1 MVKITFLGGCR
12 EVGRS
17 AILIE
22 SKDKNKCIL
31 DYGIRF
37 HGEERLPF
45 DFNKDN
51 LKAIALT
58 HSHIDHSGA
67 LPYLYKDNSV
77 PLFTNPVSL
86 AVTKVLVKDMIRIS
100 NYYYPFGFRELN
112 KLIENSHNLDNGFR
126 QKISENFYLTFFN
139 AGHIPGSVSILIE
152 VDNKKIL
159 YTGDINT
166 KTTNLV
172 EATSFLNLKEIL
184 DLDALITESTYALRD
199 HPPREELEKEF
210 MERIITITENDGKV
224 LIPAFG
230 VARSQEA
237 LLILQKFNFRGNIF
251 VDGLARKISNIFL
264 NYPKSIKDINNYRRA
279 FNRVKFISG
288 KKGRNQAK
296 NSNGVIIAPSGMLKG
311 GAAIDFVKSFLND
324 PASAI
329 YLVGYQVEGSPGRIL
344 LDEGFLKFNNN
355 NDKISL
361 AHNFKVKAKCDY
373 DYFDFSSH
381 ADGNQ
386 IRDYVENLNFKK
398 GTNNVFCI
406 HGDQKATTKLSS
418 DLAKKSFNSVAP
430 EAGDVYYI

>member
-1 MVKITFLGGCR
+1 MVKIKFLGGCR

-22 SKDKNKCIL
+22 SKTGEKCIL

-37 HGEERLPF
+37 KGKTRLPLDF
-45 DFNKDN
+45 DKEN

-67 LPYLYKDNSV
+67 LPYLYSNLTV

-100 NYYYPFGFRELN
+100 DFSYPFGYRELN
-112 KLIENSHNLDNGFR
+112 KLIDNSYFLENRQRKRISDNL
-126 QKISENFYLTFFN
+126 SLTFFN

-152 VDNKKIL
+152 VDNKKIF

-166 KTTNLV
+166 ISTNLV
-172 EATSFLNLKEIL
+172 EATNFPNLKEIPEI
-184 DLDALITESTYALRD
+184 DGLIVESTYALRN
-199 HPPREELEKEF
+199 HPSREKLEKDF
-210 MERIITITENDGKV
+210 TERIVDITENDGKV

-237 LLILQKFNFRGNIF
+237 LLILQKYNYNGKVF
-251 VDGLARKISNIFL
+251 VDGLARKISNIFMD
-264 NYPKSIKDINNYRRA
+264 YPESLKNFSFYRKSIKKA
-279 FNRVKFISG
+279 KFISG
-288 KKGRNQAK
+288 KKGRNRAK
-296 NSNGVIIAPSGMLKG
+296 DSNGVIVAPSGMLKG
-311 GAAIDFVKSFLND
+311 GAAINFVKSFLND

-344 LDEGFLKFNNN
+344 LDHGFLKFNNYKN
-355 NDKISL
+355 IGSPS
-361 AHNFKVKAKCDY
+361 NFKIKAKCDY

-381 ADGNQ
+381 ADGTEL
-386 IRDYVENLNFKK
+386 REYVKK
-398 GTNNVFCI
+398 IKFRNGSNNIFCV
-406 HGDQKATTKLSS
+406 HGDPKATTKLSS
-418 DLAKKSFNSVAP
+418 ELAKNSYNSVAP
-430 EAGDVYYI
+430 EIGEVYNI

>member
-22 SKDKNKCIL
+22 SKTGDKCIL
-31 DYGIRF
+31 DYGVRF
-37 HGEERLPF
+37 KEKTRLPQE
-45 DFNKDN
+45 FNMEN
-51 LKAIALT
+51 LRAIALT

-67 LPYLYKDNSV
+67 LPYLYKNSSV
-77 PLFTNPVSL
+77 PLLTNPVTL

-100 NYYYPFGFRELN
+100 DFNYPFGYRELD
-112 KLIENSHNLDNGFR
+112 KLIKHSYFLENRQRKRISDNF
-126 QKISENFYLTFFN
+126 FLTMFN

-166 KTTNLV
+166 NATNLV
-172 EATSFLNLKEIL
+172 EASNFNILKEIQEI
-184 DLDALITESTYALRD
+184 DALIIESTYALRD
-199 HPPREELEKEF
+199 HPPRKQLEKDF
-210 MERIITITENDGKV
+210 TDRIINITENNGKV

-237 LLILQKFNFRGNIF
+237 LLILHKYQYLGKIY

-264 NYPKSIKDINNYRRA
+264 DYPESLKNGNFYKKA
-279 FNRVKFISG
+279 LKKTKFISG

-311 GAAIDFVKSFLND
+311 GAAIDFVKSFLID

-329 YLVGYQVEGSPGRIL
+329 YLVGYQVEGSPGRVL
-344 LDEGFLKFNNN
+344 LDSGYLEFNNKKKL
-355 NDKISL
+355 DSIY
-361 AHNFKVKAKCDY
+361 NFKIKAKCDY

-381 ADGNQ
+381 ADGTQLRKFVTTLTFKNQ
-386 IRDYVENLNFKK
+386 S
-398 GTNNVFCI
+398 NNVFCV
-406 HGDQKATTKLSS
+406 HGDPKATTKLSS
-418 DLAKKSFNSVAP
+418 ELAKHSYNAVAP
-430 EAGDVYYI
+430 ETGEVYNI